1 MAETPPCP
9 EFVVN
14 DQTINFGFKT
24 PVVPASPVEES
35 LTDLWRRVLWAAEN
49 SPTCPCH
56 GIVSG
61 RLNPDAIETNML
73 SPLRTRWRD
82 EGKRELSDFIEKRL
96 RKSPFAG
103 SRQPFDAWLKGI
115 SDAKIDDASRKLL
128 SDELSATM
136 KYYAEAQPEF
146 VCE

>member
-1 MAETPPCP
+1 MAATPPCP

-14 DQTINFGFKT
+14 DQTLNFGFKT
-24 PVVPASPVEES
+24 PAPAPAGEDLNS
-35 LTDLWRRVLWAAEN
+35 LWRRVLWAAEN

-73 SPLRTRWRD
+73 SPLRTRFRD
-82 EGKRELSDFIEKRL
+82 EGRRELYEFVEKRL

-103 SRQPFDAWLKGI
+103 LRQPFDAWLKSIAG
-115 SDAKIDDASRKLL
+115 AKLDDGARKLL
-128 SDELSATM
+128 SDELTATM